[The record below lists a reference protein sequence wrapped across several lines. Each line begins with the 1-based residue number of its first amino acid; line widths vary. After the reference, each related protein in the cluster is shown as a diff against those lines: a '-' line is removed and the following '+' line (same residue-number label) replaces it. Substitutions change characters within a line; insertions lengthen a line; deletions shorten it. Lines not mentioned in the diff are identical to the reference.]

1 MVVNSLWYQDIAEQ
15 AHALYSHSKKQEEK
29 SMTKI
34 LHRVQELQ
42 RSKSVSN
49 SPATSQDF
57 STSPLKNGHSSTSS
71 SSFSFSSPTLQDDM
85 VKHNMRSSQNGFYHY
100 DENNMSELPKFLKSK
115 SNPSGLSRRSSKR
128 HRNGRNRSKSKS
140 NMNIFSSIRDTLNAE
155 IYHALFLIVFNCQ
168 ILLFSKL
175 GTIFSLIA
183 SSLSYNMISII
194 FDYIGSMIA
203 FFLFCWLHAFLS
215 FEYKWI
221 MEGKELK
228 HRIKYFEERVPYFSG
243 FGAPLTLMILIAPQF
258 ISTGIY
264 MLTFPLFII
273 QAIESNPI
281 YKPNPGE
288 NISLFGITIFKGRNS
303 DNKIKQPLRIPV
315 FATTQ
320 WLEYLIISFCGNY
333 FCCIRSI
340 LVFLQKC
347 GKLLGI

>member
-1 MVVNSLWYQDIAEQ
+1 M
-15 AHALYSHSKKQEEK
+15 SKIWHLQE
-29 SMTKI
+29 I
-34 LHRVQELQ
+34 Q
-42 RSKSVSN
+42 RSKSTSN

-57 STSPLKNGHSSTSS
+57 SANSYNNTPLKPHKNGHRRNASSDHSSDS
-71 SSFSFSSPTLQDDM
+71 SSFSNSSPTLQDEM
-85 VKHNMRSSQNGFYHY
+85 VKHNMRSSRNGFYHY
-100 DENNMSELPKFLKSK
+100 DENNMGQLPKFLKSK
-115 SNPSGLSRRSSKR
+115 SNPSGSTRRSSKR

-140 NMNIFSSIRDTLNAE
+140 NTNIFSSIRNTLNAE

-168 ILLFSKL
+168 ILLFSKM

-183 SSLSYNMISII
+183 SSLSYNIISII
-194 FDYIGSMIA
+194 FDYIGSIIA

-273 QAIESNPI
+273 QAIESHPM

-288 NISLFGITIFKGRNS
+288 NISLFGIIIFKGKSS

-340 LVFLQKC
+340 LLFLQKC
-347 GKLLGI
+347 GRLFGI